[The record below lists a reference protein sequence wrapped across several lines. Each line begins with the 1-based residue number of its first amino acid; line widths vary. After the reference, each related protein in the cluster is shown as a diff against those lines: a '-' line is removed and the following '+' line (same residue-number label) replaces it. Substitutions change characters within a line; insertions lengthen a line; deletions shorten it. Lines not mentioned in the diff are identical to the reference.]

1 MKMKW
6 FLFLISFLLSLQLSY
21 AQLSNSVNF
30 SLLRQDDNV
39 SALSN
44 QKNKSGYEKFK
55 YIPIGKKAYFSI
67 GGSIRFQT
75 ESFINEQF
83 VNEEEQ
89 DNVWFLNRNM
99 LHAYFNWNDKLEIFG
114 ELNNSNITD
123 KDNLAPV
130 DKDLLSVNQFFIKYH
145 LQKWAISLGRE
156 NLKIGS
162 RRLFDPREGPNVR
175 RSFDLAQL
183 YYTGEK
189 FSIQAFF
196 GTLVFPEED
205 VFDNEAF
212 DFQETIT
219 GIYTTTQLNAQMGL
233 DIYALYQMDDGVTYN
248 ATPENERRV
257 SLGIRHHGQIKTFR
271 FDNEFVYQFGKFG
284 EQNITAWTIS
294 FKLENQ
300 TKMFG
305 KNFNIG
311 VKTELISGDKDP
323 LDNQQNT
330 FDALYPRGAYFGRV
344 ARFGPANLIDIHP
357 YINVQLGKFFI
368 EVDHDIF
375 WRYSIGDGLYNPPIL
390 PEYPD
395 VNDERFIANQQG
407 LLVGYELGNNLT
419 LELETNFIF
428 PGAFLK
434 ESDLPDNLYHFVFT
448 SDFKF

>member
-1 MKMKW
+1 MKR
-6 FLFLISFLLSLQLSY
+6 FLILLSILINSTFSY
-21 AQLSNSVNF
+21 AQFSNSVNF
-30 SLLRQDDNV
+30 TLLRQDDDV
-39 SALSN
+39 AALGK
-44 QKNKSGYEKFK
+44 QKSRSTYEKFK
-55 YIPIGKKAYFSI
+55 YIPVGKKAYFSL

-99 LHAYFNWNDKLEIFG
+99 LHAYFNWNDRLEIFG
-114 ELNNSNITD
+114 ELNNSNIKD
-123 KDNLAPV
+123 KDNLVPV
-130 DKDLLSVNQFFIKYH
+130 DKDLLSINQAFIKYNFG
-145 LQKWAISLGRE
+145 KWAISVGRE

-183 YYTGEK
+183 YYESEK
-189 FSIQAFF
+189 FYMRAFL
-196 GTLVFPEED
+196 GTLVFPQEE

-212 DFQETIT
+212 DFQETIM
-219 GIYTTTQLNAQMGL
+219 GIYTAMPLNESTNL
-233 DIYALYQMDDGVTYN
+233 DIYALYQMDDQVTYN
-248 ATPENERRV
+248 AAPEDERRI
-257 SLGIRHHGQIKTFR
+257 SLGIRHHGEIKSFR

-284 EQNITAWTIS
+284 NQDISAWTIS

-311 VKTELISGDKDP
+311 VKTELISGDKDAN
-323 LDNQQNT
+323 DNRQNT

-375 WRYSIGDGLYNPPIL
+375 WRYSVGDGLYNPPIL
-390 PEYPD
+390 PEYAD

-407 LLVGYELGNNLT
+407 FLVGYELNQNLT

-428 PGAFLK
+428 PGAFLR
-434 ESDLPDNLYHFVFT
+434 ESNFPDNLYHFVFT